1 MWLIAIK
8 LTVLADVVAAND
20 GNRIFSATN
29 SERVNAAHSLGIRL
43 SDAEWSEIQSAWN
56 DRSVKIL
63 FIRIKFLTWNKRT
76 WLGRR
81 VSSSAQLNWD

>member
-1 MWLIAIK
+1 MWFIAIK

-43 SDAEWSEIQSAWN
+43 GDAERIKIQSAWK
-56 DRSVKIL
+56 DK
-63 FIRIKFLTWNKRT
+63 KC
-76 WLGRR
+76 
-81 VSSSAQLNWD
+81 